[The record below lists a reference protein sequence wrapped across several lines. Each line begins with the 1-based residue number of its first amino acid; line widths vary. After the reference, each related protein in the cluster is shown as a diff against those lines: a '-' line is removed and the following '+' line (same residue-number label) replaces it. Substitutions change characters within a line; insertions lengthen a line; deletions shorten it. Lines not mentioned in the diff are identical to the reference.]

1 MTARS
6 TVRSAFRFPS
16 GRPCGRGL
24 ATVPQKRRPRG
35 RLAGWLC
42 AAALAMTTAIA
53 TATAGAQS
61 LPLDRIRLPAGF
73 SIAVFADGVQE
84 ARSMALGRGN
94 VLFVSTRNAG
104 KVHAIRY
111 RDNRATQVITLASGL
126 NMPNGIALRD
136 GALYVAEVN
145 RILRFDDV
153 EARIDAYASKARSPV
168 VVTDRFPSDRHH
180 GWKFIRFGPDGM
192 LYVPV
197 GAPCNIC
204 VPDADRYALIARI
217 RPDGSGYEVVARGVR
232 NSVGFDWH
240 PETKELWF
248 TDNGRDMLG
257 DDLPSDELNRVT
269 ATGQHFGY
277 PYCHQGDTPDPD
289 LAANG
294 QGRGCSGFTPPMV
307 KLGAHVASL
316 GMRFYTGTQFPAAYR
331 SSMIIAEHGSWNR
344 SRKSGY
350 RLVRA
355 VIEGSSVRQEVFAE
369 GWLENERS
377 WGRPVD
383 LEQMPDGS
391 LLVSDDKAGA
401 IYRITYTGKPR

>member
-1 MTARS
+1 MPARSTARS
-6 TVRSAFRFPS
+6 AILLVNGILFSRHR
-16 GRPCGRGL
+16 
-24 ATVPQKRRPRG
+24 ATVAQRCRPSG

-42 AAALAMTTAIA
+42 TVLLAMA
-53 TATAGAQS
+53 TATAAAQS

-73 SIAVFADGVQE
+73 SIALFAEGVQE
-84 ARSMALGRGN
+84 ARSMALGRNN
-94 VLFVSTRNAG
+94 VLFVSSRNAG

-111 RDNRATQVITLASGL
+111 RDNRATQVITIASGL

-153 EARIDAYASKARSPV
+153 EARLDAYASKSRSPV

-180 GWKFIRFGPDGM
+180 GWKFVRFGPDGM

-204 VPDADRYALIARI
+204 VPDPDRYALIARI

-294 QGRGCSGFTPPMV
+294 QGRGCSAFTPPAL

-331 SSMIIAEHGSWNR
+331 NSMIIAEHGSWNR
-344 SRKSGY
+344 SKKSGY

-355 VIEGSSVRQEVFAE
+355 VIEGNSVRQEVFAE

-383 LEQMPDGS
+383 VEQMPDGS
-391 LLVSDDKAGA
+391 LLVSDDQAGV
-401 IYRITYTGKPR
+401 IYRISYAR

>member
-1 MTARS
+1 MTSRTGIFTAMAAR
-6 TVRSAFRFPS
+6 
-16 GRPCGRGL
+16 CL
-24 ATVPQKRRPRG
+24 
-35 RLAGWLC
+35 LAGL
-42 AAALAMTTAIA
+42 LSLGTL
-53 TATAGAQS
+53 TAGAQS
-61 LPLDRIRLPAGF
+61 LPLERIRLPAGF
-73 SIAVFADGVQE
+73 SIAVFATGVQD
-84 ARSMALGRGN
+84 ARSMALGRDN
-94 VLFVSTRNAG
+94 VLFVSTRTAG
-104 KVHAIRY
+104 RVYAVRY
-111 RDNRATQVITLASGL
+111 RDQRATQVVTIASGL

-145 RILRFDDV
+145 RILRFDDI
-153 EARIDAYASKARSPV
+153 EARIDAYASKARTPV
-168 VVTDRFPSDRHH
+168 VVTERFPADRHH

-204 VPDADRYALIARI
+204 VPDPDRHALIARI

-240 PETKELWF
+240 PDTRELWF

-269 ATGQHFGY
+269 AAGQHFGY

-289 LAANG
+289 LASAG
-294 QGRGCSGFTPPMV
+294 QGRGCASFTPPAL

-316 GMRFYTGTQFPAAYR
+316 GVRFYTGAQFPTAYR
-331 SSMIIAEHGSWNR
+331 NSLFIAEHGSWNR
-344 SRKSGY
+344 SKKSGY

-355 VIEGSSVRQEVFAE
+355 LIDGNSVRQEVFAE
-369 GWLENERS
+369 GWMENERS

-383 LEQMPDGS
+383 VEQMPDGS
-391 LLVSDDKAGA
+391 LLVSDDQAGV
-401 IYRITYTGKPR
+401 IYRISYAK